1 MDIPFAILIL
11 FILMVTWQIH
21 RDFGYKKTYYLIRNN
36 ERFCVDETYVDGC
49 WYLYYSDGTQ
59 EQVSDTRYKC
69 NIYNDD
75 WGHMTCS
82 RCKRVWQPGDE
93 PVTWDEGCKV

>member
-1 MDIPFAILIL
+1 MGIPLAILIL
-11 FILMVTWQIH
+11 FVLMVTWQIH
-21 RDFGYKKTYYLIRNN
+21 RDFGYKKTYYLTRNN

-69 NIYNDD
+69 DKFIIVDTVICNQCGRS
-75 WGHMTCS
+75 WEAGC
-82 RCKRVWQPGDE
+82 E
-93 PVTWDEGCKV
+93 PVTWDKGCKV